1 MSKRETGRGE
11 SVGTEVQGEGTRYE
25 EPGCVE
31 TRYDE
36 IGYEETR
43 YGDARYAGNPNTG
56 NPYADSQGGQSGAL
70 GASSHLL
77 VCRCEEVSLAQ
88 LEQACHMGADT
99 VRQLKMA
106 TRVTMGA
113 CQGRVCRQLVETWF
127 YSQYPA
133 ARREAELLSQRPPVR
148 PVTFGQLAE
157 GGSL

>member
-1 MSKRETGRGE
+1 MSKRAPGRSETIE
-11 SVGTEVQGEGTRYE
+11 TEV
-25 EPGCVE
+25 
-31 TRYDE
+31 
-36 IGYEETR
+36 
-43 YGDARYAGNPNTG
+43 
-56 NPYADSQGGQSGAL
+56 QGGQSGAS
-70 GASSHLL
+70 GASGRLL
-77 VCRCEEVSLAQ
+77 VCRCEEVSLGQ
-88 LEQACHMGADT
+88 LEQACHMGAET

-127 YSQYPA
+127 YNQYPA

>member
-1 MSKRETGRGE
+1 MDVSTSDGSK
-11 SVGTEVQGEGTRYE
+11 
-25 EPGCVE
+25 
-31 TRYDE
+31 
-36 IGYEETR
+36 
-43 YGDARYAGNPNTG
+43 
-56 NPYADSQGGQSGAL
+56 
-70 GASSHLL
+70 HLI

-88 LEQACHMGADT
+88 LEEACREGMDT

-113 CQGRVCRQLVETWF
+113 CQGRVCRQVVESWF

>member
-1 MSKRETGRGE
+1 MNKHATGQSET
-11 SVGTEVQGEGTRYE
+11 VGSDVQGE
-25 EPGCVE
+25 E
-31 TRYDE
+31 TQN
-36 IGYEETR
+36 EETQ
-43 YGDARYAGNPNTG
+43 YEKIQYAESRGC
-56 NPYADSQGGQSGAL
+56 QSKTL
-70 GASSHLL
+70 GASGHLL
-77 VCRCEEVSLAQ
+77 VCRCEEVIMAQ
-88 LEQACHMGADT
+88 LEQACRMGVDT

-113 CQGRVCRQLVETWF
+113 CQGRVCRPLVESWF

>member
-1 MSKRETGRGE
+1 MIFIQRLKPAQSAMSKRETGRGE

-88 LEQACHMGADT
+88 LEQACHM
-99 VRQLKMA
+99 
-106 TRVTMGA
+106 
-113 CQGRVCRQLVETWF
+113 
-127 YSQYPA
+127 
-133 ARREAELLSQRPPVR
+133 
-148 PVTFGQLAE
+148 
-157 GGSL
+157 

>member
-1 MSKRETGRGE
+1 MSKRAIGRGKT
-11 SVGTEVQGEGTRYE
+11 VGTEVQDKETLNGDTPNEG
-25 EPGCVE
+25 VLN
-31 TRYDE
+31 
-36 IGYEETR
+36 
-43 YGDARYAGNPNTG
+43 GDARCGESRHADVRYAG
-56 NPYADSQGGQSGAL
+56 NPYADSRGGSSGAL

-88 LEQACHMGADT
+88 LEQACDMGADT